1 MKKIL
6 LVLTVTFYFFPAMAT
21 DLPTFL
27 KGCAYGTLGGAL
39 AGVVSLALTDKPS
52 EHGNNIARGASLGL
66 YAGIAYGLLKK
77 DPPPAASIIDT
88 TQAETIPE
96 TFAALQPMFHEGQIE
111 GAQLLLQVGT
121 F

>member
-6 LVLTVTFYFFPAMAT
+6 LALTITFYFSSALAT
-21 DLPTFL
+21 DLPSFL
-27 KGCAYGTLGGAL
+27 KSCAYGTLGGAL
-39 AGVVSLALTDKPS
+39 AGVVSLALTDKPN

-77 DPPPAASIIDT
+77 DPPPSVIDSVESEK
-88 TQAETIPE
+88 APD
-96 TFAALQPMFHEGQIE
+96 TFAGLQPLFYDGKLD
-111 GAQLLLQVGT
+111 GATLQVQVGS